1 MLVRV
6 RGDLYPIEASL
17 SINGEPVNLTNSVVR
32 FGYIK
37 DNTKLA
43 NIIIG
48 VVTDPLAGKVRFQPT
63 AADFKEAG
71 EFTFDIEA
79 VVNDIPTTYKVDR
92 LRIKE
97 DVSK

>member
-17 SINGEPVNLTNSVVR
+17 SINGEPVNLTGAVVK
-32 FGYIK
+32 FGYIRN
-37 DNTKLA
+37 NTKFA
-43 NIIIG
+43 NVIIG
-48 VVTDPLAGKVRFQPT
+48 TVTDAPAGKVRFQPT
-63 AADFKEAG
+63 AGDFKEAG
-71 EFTFDIEA
+71 EFTFDIE
-79 VVNDIPTTYKVDR
+79 VTVNDIPTTYKVDR